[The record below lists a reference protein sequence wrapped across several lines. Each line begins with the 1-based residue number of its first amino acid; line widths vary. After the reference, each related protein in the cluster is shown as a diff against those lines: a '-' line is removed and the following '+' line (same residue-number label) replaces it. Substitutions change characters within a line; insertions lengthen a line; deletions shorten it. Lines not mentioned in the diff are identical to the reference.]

1 MRLSSA
7 FNSTQAA
14 IAFVW
19 VLSAAYALFA
29 VLAAVHAGVGA
40 RLLAAGAVV
49 GLAVM
54 AMRMTRDIRGGRA
67 M

>member
-1 MRLSSA
+1 MRLNSA
-7 FNSTQAA
+7 FRSTEAT

-19 VLSAAYALFA
+19 VLSAAYGLLAG
-29 VLAAVHAGVGA
+29 LAAVHAGAGA

-49 GLAVM
+49 GLALI
-54 AMRMTRDIRGGRA
+54 AMRTTQNIRGGRA